1 MARGRCCAR
10 MTQSPVR
17 PKVVH
22 EIVEQFIGG
31 ALHAKQT
38 ESIAQAT
45 VGALRAPTA
54 SITAVGR
61 ASARARGKRDKH
73 GIKQVDRMLSNDRI
87 RTNEVFDHY
96 VRALVGARREI
107 VAVIDW
113 SDYANSGHSKI
124 AISLVT
130 RHGRATPLVWLTVH
144 TSKLKKRRASYE
156 QRVLRMLKWAL
167 PEGVRVTILAD
178 RGFGDAA
185 LYEQMVDLLRFDF
198 VIRFRG
204 CIHVMNAEGESR
216 PASRWVAPNGRAT
229 QILDARVTARRV
241 RVAAVVTV
249 KRKGMKEPWILATS
263 RSDDA
268 EAIVAL
274 YARRFTIEETFRDH
288 KDWRF
293 GLGLAHMRIKD
304 PARRDRLLLV
314 LALTTIIATLLGAA
328 GERLGLDRYLRAN
341 TKRTRTHS
349 LFRQGREY
357 FAGVPR
363 STADALLDHLR
374 DLLGGHAQT
383 ADVFATI

>member
-1 MARGRCCAR
+1 MTRC
-10 MTQSPVR
+10 PIR
-17 PKVVH
+17 PKVVR
-22 EIVEQFIGG
+22 EVVEKFIGG

-38 ESIAQAT
+38 KSIAHAT
-45 VGALRAPTA
+45 VGALHAPTA
-54 SITAVGR
+54 SIAAIGR

-87 RTNEVFDHY
+87 HTDLVFDHY
-96 VRALVGARREI
+96 VRAVVGGRREI

-156 QRVLRMLKWAL
+156 QRALRMLRWAL
-167 PEGVRVTILAD
+167 PQDVRVTVLAD
-178 RGFGDAA
+178 RGFGDTA
-185 LYEQMVDLLRFDF
+185 LYQHLSGLLRFDF

-204 CIHVMNAEGESR
+204 CIHVMTPDGESR
-216 PASRWVAPNGRAT
+216 PASDWVAPNGRAT
-229 QILDARVTARRV
+229 QILDARLTARRV
-241 RVAAVVTV
+241 PVAAVVIV

-268 EAIVAL
+268 ETIVGL
-274 YARRFTIEETFRDH
+274 YAKRFSIEETFRDH

-293 GLGLAHMRIKD
+293 GLALAHMHIKQ

-314 LALTTIIATLLGAA
+314 LALTTVIATLLGAA
-328 GERLGLDRYLRAN
+328 GEHLGIDRHLRAN

-357 FAGVPR
+357 IAGVPR
-363 STADALLDHLR
+363 SVADALLEHLQL
-374 DLLGGHAQT
+374 LLGRHART
-383 ADVFATI
+383 AEIFATI

>member
-1 MARGRCCAR
+1 MTRC
-10 MTQSPVR
+10 PIR

-22 EIVEQFIGG
+22 EVVEKFIGG

-38 ESIAQAT
+38 ESIAHAT
-45 VGALRAPTA
+45 VGALHAPTA
-54 SITAVGR
+54 SIAAIGR

-87 RTNEVFDHY
+87 HTDLVFDHY
-96 VRALVGARREI
+96 VRAVVGGRREI

-156 QRVLRMLKWAL
+156 QRALRMLRWAL
-167 PEGVRVTILAD
+167 PQDVRVTVLAD
-178 RGFGDAA
+178 RGFGDTA
-185 LYEQMVDLLRFDF
+185 LYQHLSGLLRFDF

-204 CIHVMNAEGESR
+204 CIHVMTPDGESR
-216 PASRWVAPNGRAT
+216 PASDWVAPNGRAT
-229 QILDARVTARRV
+229 QILDARLTARRV
-241 RVAAVVTV
+241 PVAAVVIV

-268 EAIVAL
+268 ETIVGL
-274 YARRFTIEETFRDH
+274 YAKRFSIEETFRDH

-293 GLGLAHMRIKD
+293 GLALAHMHIKQ
-304 PARRDRLLLV
+304 PSRRDRLLLV
-314 LALTTIIATLLGAA
+314 LALTTVIATLLGAA
-328 GERLGLDRYLRAN
+328 GEHLGIDRHLRAN

-357 FAGVPR
+357 IAGVLR
-363 STADALLDHLR
+363 SVADALLEHLQL
-374 DLLGGHAQT
+374 LLGRHART
-383 ADVFATI
+383 TEIFATI

>member
-1 MARGRCCAR
+1 MTRC
-10 MTQSPVR
+10 PIR

-22 EIVEQFIGG
+22 EVVEKFIGG

-38 ESIAQAT
+38 ESIAHAT
-45 VGALRAPTA
+45 VGALHAPTA
-54 SITAVGR
+54 SIAAIGR

-87 RTNEVFDHY
+87 HTDLVFDHY
-96 VRALVGARREI
+96 VRAVVGGRREI

-156 QRVLRMLKWAL
+156 QRALRMLRWAL
-167 PEGVRVTILAD
+167 PQDVRVTVLAD
-178 RGFGDAA
+178 RGFGDTA
-185 LYEQMVDLLRFDF
+185 LYQHLSGLLRFDF

-204 CIHVMNAEGESR
+204 CIHVMTPDGESR
-216 PASRWVAPNGRAT
+216 PASDWVAPNGRAT
-229 QILDARVTARRV
+229 QILDARLTARRV
-241 RVAAVVTV
+241 PVAAVVIV

-268 EAIVAL
+268 ETIVGL
-274 YARRFTIEETFRDH
+274 YAKRFSIEETFRDH

-293 GLGLAHMRIKD
+293 GLALAHMHIKQ
-304 PARRDRLLLV
+304 PSRRDRLLLV
-314 LALTTIIATLLGAA
+314 LALTTVIATLLGAA
-328 GERLGLDRYLRAN
+328 GEHLGIDRHLRAN

-357 FAGVPR
+357 IAGVLR
-363 STADALLDHLR
+363 SVADALLEHLQL
-374 DLLGGHAQT
+374 LLGRHART
-383 ADVFATI
+383 AEIFATI